1 MKKSKRYVKKME
13 KRSLI
18 NKKALSYVI
27 AHSNI
32 CQHAIK
38 ELKLVGYGNG
48 EGGPNDWMYQQVL
61 EAVAVFS
68 SHGNSGS
75 SAPWE
80 INLVQKLCNWD
91 IISPLTF
98 KDDEWNQISKDGTCQ
113 NKRKS
118 SIFKEPDGNIH
129 DIDAFTKSPK
139 GTYRFSTKQWEKND
153 KDICWSGGLFEHKNN
168 VLTGRYFSKCDL
180 WSYNILSKEG
190 YIPKPTRKIPCV
202 EVEISPDNWI
212 MAVDTDETEL
222 LFLSCNYNIDWKEC
236 PCMKDIR
243 LEDVTPELESKA
255 YEELKN
261 NKH

>member
-18 NKKALSYVI
+18 NKKAMSYII
-27 AHSNI
+27 AHNNI
-32 CQHAIK
+32 CKHAIK
-38 ELKLVGYGNG
+38 ELKLAGYGKG
-48 EGGPNDWMYQQVL
+48 EGGPNDWMYKQVL
-61 EAVAVFS
+61 EAVVVFA

-75 SAPWE
+75 FAPWE

-98 KDDEWNQISKDGTCQ
+98 KDDEWRIIDTNGGCQ
-113 NKRKS
+113 NIRKS

-236 PCMKDIR
+236 PCLKGIR

>member
-139 GTYRFSTKQWEKND
+139 GTYRFSTKQWEKMIKIFVGVAVYLNIKIMFLLVVILVNVIYGVIIYYQK
-153 KDICWSGGLFEHKNN
+153 KDIFLNQQEKFL
-168 VLTGRYFSKCDL
+168 VLK
-180 WSYNILSKEG
+180 
-190 YIPKPTRKIPCV
+190 
-202 EVEISPDNWI
+202 
-212 MAVDTDETEL
+212 
-222 LFLSCNYNIDWKEC
+222 
-236 PCMKDIR
+236 
-243 LEDVTPELESKA
+243 
-255 YEELKN
+255 
-261 NKH
+261 